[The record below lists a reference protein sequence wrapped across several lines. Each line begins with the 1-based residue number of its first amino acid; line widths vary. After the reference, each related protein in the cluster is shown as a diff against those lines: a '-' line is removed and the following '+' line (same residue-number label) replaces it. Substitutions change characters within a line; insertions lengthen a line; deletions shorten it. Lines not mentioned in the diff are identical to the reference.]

1 MKKTLIEIIIG
12 IIIIVIGVFYLADS
26 FTEKTF
32 EVNDTVAPNSSKS
45 YTLYARSHTTQFM
58 NITGNM
64 FDLSLSTPKDGL
76 QIPTTTHTNPI
87 DLSWV
92 HLDDG
97 VSSVIIQ
104 NIDDSDLE
112 IDAILTTNTDVSMIK
127 YFIIMIII
135 GAVILG
141 LSILKI
147 KQSTV

>member
-12 IIIIVIGVFYLADS
+12 IIITVMGVYFLAYG
-26 FTEKTF
+26 FTETIF
-32 EVNDTVAPNSSKS
+32 EVNETITPNNSKS
-45 YTLYARSHTTQFM
+45 YTLYARNHAVQFM

-64 FDLSLSTPKDGL
+64 FVLSLSSPGDGL

-87 DLSWV
+87 DLSWT

-104 NIDDSDLE
+104 NIDDYDLE
-112 IDAILTTNTDVSMIK
+112 IDAILTTNTDISLLK

-135 GAVILG
+135 GVAIMG
-141 LSILKI
+141 FSILKI